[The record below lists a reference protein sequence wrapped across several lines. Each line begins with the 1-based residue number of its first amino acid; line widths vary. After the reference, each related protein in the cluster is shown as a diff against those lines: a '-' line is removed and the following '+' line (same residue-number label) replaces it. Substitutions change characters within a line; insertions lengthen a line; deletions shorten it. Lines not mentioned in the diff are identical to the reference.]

1 MKADSP
7 LSQPGSAEPGLT
19 VRVRFKLGEEIAAR
33 RLAAKL
39 IERVHELAN
48 LPESECDV
56 DVDVE
61 WNASEGSATAYSPV
75 TPAPDPQSDL

>member
-1 MKADSP
+1 MSADLP

-19 VRVRFKLGEEIAAR
+19 VRVRFKLEEEIAAR
-33 RLAAKL
+33 QLAARL

-48 LPESECDV
+48 MPESECDV

-61 WNASEGSATAYSPV
+61 WNASEGSAPGHSPV
-75 TPAPDPQSDL
+75 SPAPDPHSEL